1 MRCDVYLLVPHRF
14 LGPAA
19 NRDFG
24 LWWTD
29 RWALHP
35 RPRSANHGAYKW
47 TTGRN
52 RGSAMDGWVRRCE
65 RLVGRTTA
73 AALML
78 VGVSAAAVTV
88 VAQSPGTPVSGSLVA
103 EPPGCWGPNG
113 VDPDC
118 LGPGPYGHGQWG
130 PGPGTAA
137 PGAMVGP
144 GNSGP
149 GSAESDPTTP

>member
-1 MRCDVYLLVPHRF
+1 
-14 LGPAA
+14 
-19 NRDFG
+19 
-24 LWWTD
+24 
-29 RWALHP
+29 
-35 RPRSANHGAYKW
+35 
-47 TTGRN
+47 
-52 RGSAMDGWVRRCE
+52 MDGWVRRCE